1 MKLLRVLFL
10 LLASVALIAQDQSSQ
25 PSAASQQ
32 PSGEQSASGVG
43 GATDKDQPLFKGC
56 LSGTK
61 DNYMLKDESGTEYR
75 LHSDKDIS
83 EHVGNKVEIR
93 GTLKKEGQDR
103 PESGAAASARVKE
116 LDVADVK
123 TVSRGCGESE
133 KR

>member
-1 MKLLRVLFL
+1 MNLLRVLFL

-25 PSAASQQ
+25 PSAGSQQ
-32 PSGEQSASGVG
+32 PSGEQSTSVG

-61 DNYMLKDESGTEYR
+61 DNYSLKDESGNEYR

-83 EHVGNKVEIR
+83 EHVGNMVEIR
-93 GTLKKEGQDR
+93 GTIKKEDQR
-103 PESGAAASARVKE
+103 PAAGEAPGAAPRE
-116 LDVADVK
+116 QEIDVADVK
-123 TVSRGCGESE
+123 TVSKGCAESE